1 MTRRTIL
8 ATFTLLVGLLAVPA
22 RAASG
27 GAHCSFWLE
36 PVAETDGVIEA
47 TPLLIGCFDTYAA
60 AVDAGSGGAIEL
72 ATSATPASTTE
83 AEMTSGGV
91 STMASVAIGTEYNQT
106 GFGGSSNT
114 YFASS
119 TCTSS
124 TTWEVSY
131 VGDLWNDNFESG
143 KGFGGCDRNRK
154 FKASQF
160 GGDSILCTPNCS
172 TYGALN
178 NEVSSLRWRI

>member
-1 MTRRTIL
+1 MTRRTIV
-8 ATFTLLVGLLAVPA
+8 ATFTLLVGLLALPA

-27 GAHCSFWLE
+27 GDHCSFWLE
-36 PVAETDGVIEA
+36 PVAVYDGVVEA
-47 TPLLIGCFDTYAA
+47 TPVLVGCFDTYAD
-60 AVDAGSGGAIEL
+60 AVAAGSGGAIEL
-72 ATSATPASTTE
+72 ASSATPASTTDGD
-83 AEMTSGGV
+83 MTSAGV

-106 GFGGSSNT
+106 FYGGSSNT

-119 TCTSS
+119 TCSSS
-124 TTWEVSY
+124 TTWEVDY
-131 VGDLWNDNFESG
+131 VGNSWNDLFESG

-172 TYGALN
+172 SYGALN
-178 NEVSSLRWRI
+178 NEVSSLRWRN